1 MSIPFDIPTQ
11 FRAAVAAG
19 DLIPNGALLKDAVTG
34 RIVAHLQETGA
45 LQKALQSGFSFDPT
59 GATGLIGI
67 AQNAA
72 ITSKLNAM
80 QAMMGTLQ
88 VMQVATLASSVIGIG
103 VTAESTAMILNR
115 LNQVDKAILGL
126 EASVADL
133 PSKWREMDLRA
144 KIVTVRTSLERLQ
157 EAEVRPDAENVVK
170 SVEERLSYVF
180 DEIHSGLAEVVIQP
194 RVDAGLV
201 RSLLASLALCGSA
214 QIKSLLWLDMK
225 EAAEIRSRHQVAKL
239 EDLAFLMP
247 RDLMRDRLGHDQT
260 AAFGISQD
268 FSEMRIRIAAQPS
281 LARTLI
287 AREINGREYVERVEQ
302 EETEPYLLL
311 APA

>member
-1 MSIPFDIPTQ
+1 MSIPFEIPAQ
-11 FRAAVAAG
+11 FLAAQVT
-19 DLIPNGALLKDAVTG
+19 GAVKPYGAILKDAATG
-34 RIVAHLQETGA
+34 RIVGHMQETGA
-45 LQKALQSGFSFDPT
+45 LQKVVQTGFSFDPT
-59 GATGLIGI
+59 GATGLIGV

-72 ITSKLNAM
+72 ISGKLNAM
-80 QAMMGTLQ
+80 QAMMGTMQ
-88 VMQVATLASSVIGIG
+88 VLQVATLASSVIGIG
-103 VTAESTAMILNR
+103 VTAASTAMILNR
-115 LNQVDKAILGL
+115 LDQVDKALVGI
-126 EASVADL
+126 EASIANL

-157 EAEVRPDAENVVK
+157 EAEVRPDAEAVVK

-180 DEIHSGLAEVVIQP
+180 DEIHDGLVEVVIQA

-201 RSLLASLALCGSA
+201 KSLCASLALCGSA

-225 EAAEIRSRHQVAKL
+225 EAAQIRSRRQVEKL
-239 EDLAFLMP
+239 ENLAFLMP
-247 RDLMRDRLGHDQT
+247 RDLMVDRLGHDQAT
-260 AAFGISQD
+260 ALGVSRD
-268 FSEMRIRIAAQPS
+268 FSEIRLRIASLPS

-287 AREINGREYVERVEQ
+287 AREINGREYVELIEQ

>member
-1 MSIPFDIPTQ
+1 MSILFDVPAQ
-11 FRAAVAAG
+11 LLASEASGVVRRY
-19 DLIPNGALLKDAVTG
+19 GAILKDEATG
-34 RIVAHLQETGA
+34 RIVGHVQESGA
-45 LQKALQSGFSFDPT
+45 LQKVFQTGLSFDPT

-80 QAMMGTLQ
+80 QSMLGTMQMLQ
-88 VMQVATLASSVIGIG
+88 VASLASSVIGIG
-103 VTAESTAMILNR
+103 VTAASTAMILSR
-115 LNQVDKAILGL
+115 LNQVDKAIVGL

-180 DEIHSGLAEVVIQP
+180 DEIHSGLIEVVIQA

-201 RSLLASLALCGSA
+201 RSLLASLVLCGSA

-247 RDLMRDRLGHDQT
+247 RDLMRDRLGHGQT
-260 AAFGISQD
+260 TALGISQD
-268 FSEMRIRIAAQPS
+268 FSEIRMRIATQPS

-287 AREINGREYVERVEQ
+287 AREINGREYVERIEQ

>member
-1 MSIPFDIPTQ
+1 MSILFDVPAQ
-11 FRAAVAAG
+11 LLASEASGVVRRY
-19 DLIPNGALLKDAVTG
+19 GAILKDEATG
-34 RIVAHLQETGA
+34 RIVGHVQESGA
-45 LQKALQSGFSFDPT
+45 LQKVFQTGLSFDPT

-80 QAMMGTLQ
+80 QSMLGTMQMLQ
-88 VMQVATLASSVIGIG
+88 VASLASSVIGIG
-103 VTAESTAMILNR
+103 VTAASTAMILSR
-115 LNQVDKAILGL
+115 LNQVDKAIVGL

-180 DEIHSGLAEVVIQP
+180 DEIHNGLGEVVIQA

-260 AAFGISQD
+260 TALGISQD
-268 FSEMRIRIAAQPS
+268 FSEVRMRIASQPS

>member
-1 MSIPFDIPTQ
+1 MSIPFDIPAQ
-11 FRAAVAAG
+11 LLASEVSGAVRRY
-19 DLIPNGALLKDAVTG
+19 GAILKDEATG
-34 RIVAHLQETGA
+34 RIVGHVQETGA
-45 LQKALQSGFSFDPT
+45 LQKVLQTGLSFDPT

-80 QAMMGTLQ
+80 QAMIGTMQVLQ
-88 VMQVATLASSVIGIG
+88 VVNLASSIVGIG
-103 VTAESTAMILNR
+103 VTAASTAMILKR
-115 LNQVDKAILGL
+115 FNQVDKALIGI
-126 EASVADL
+126 EASVANL

-144 KIVTVRTSLERLQ
+144 KIVAVRTSLERLQ
-157 EAEVRPDAENVVK
+157 EAEVRPDSESVIK

-180 DEIHSGLAEVVIQP
+180 DEIHDGLVEVVIQAKVNP
-194 RVDAGLV
+194 CLV

-225 EAAEIRSRHQVAKL
+225 EAAEVRSRRQVEKL
-239 EDLAFLMP
+239 EQLSFLMP
-247 RDLMRDRLGHDQT
+247 RDLMANRLGQNRET
-260 AAFGISQD
+260 ALGISHD
-268 FSEMRIRIAAQPS
+268 FSEIRMRIASTPS

-287 AREINGREYVERVEQ
+287 AREINGREYVERIEQ

>member
-11 FRAAVAAG
+11 FKAAVAAG

-45 LQKALQSGFSFDPT
+45 LQKALQSGLSFDPT

-80 QAMMGTLQ
+80 QAMMGTMQ
-88 VMQVATLASSVIGIG
+88 VLQVATLASSVIGIG
-103 VTAESTAMILNR
+103 VTAASTAMILNR
-115 LNQVDKAILGL
+115 LNQVDKAIVGL

-180 DEIHSGLAEVVIQP
+180 DEIHSGLVEVVIQA

-225 EAAEIRSRHQVAKL
+225 AAAEIRSRYQVAKL

-260 AAFGISQD
+260 AALGISQD
-268 FSEMRIRIAAQPS
+268 FSEMRMRIASQPS

>member
-1 MSIPFDIPTQ
+1 MSIPFDVPAQ
-11 FRAAVAAG
+11 LLASEVSGAVRRY
-19 DLIPNGALLKDAVTG
+19 GAILKDEATG
-34 RIVAHLQETGA
+34 RIVGHVQETGA
-45 LQKALQSGFSFDPT
+45 LQKVVQSGLSFDPT

-72 ITSKLNAM
+72 ITGKLNAM
-80 QAMMGTLQ
+80 QAMMGTMQ
-88 VMQVATLASSVIGIG
+88 VLQVATLASSVIGIG
-103 VTAESTAMILNR
+103 VTAASTAMILNR
-115 LNQVDKAILGL
+115 LNQVEKAIVGL

-144 KIVTVRTSLERLQ
+144 KIVTVRTSLERLE

-180 DEIHSGLAEVVIQP
+180 DEIHSGLVEVVIQA

-239 EDLAFLMP
+239 EGLAFLMP
-247 RDLMRDRLGHDQT
+247 RDLMRDRLGNDQLT
-260 AAFGISQD
+260 ALGISQS
-268 FSEMRIRIAAQPS
+268 FSEIRMRIASQPS

-287 AREINGREYVERVEQ
+287 AREINGREYVERIEQ
-302 EETEPYLLL
+302 EESEPYLLL

>member
-19 DLIPNGALLKDAVTG
+19 DLIPNGALLKDSVTG

-80 QAMMGTLQ
+80 QAMMGTMQ
-88 VMQVATLASSVIGIG
+88 VLEVATLASSVIGIG
-103 VTAESTAMILNR
+103 VTAASTAMILNR
-115 LNQVDKAILGL
+115 LNQVDKAIVGL
-126 EASVADL
+126 EASIADL

-180 DEIHSGLAEVVIQP
+180 DEIHSGLVEVVIQA

-260 AAFGISQD
+260 AALGISQD
-268 FSEMRIRIAAQPS
+268 FSEMRMRIAAQPS

>member
-1 MSIPFDIPTQ
+1 VSIPFEIPTQ

-19 DLIPNGALLKDAVTG
+19 DLITNGALLKDAVTG

-45 LQKALQSGFSFDPT
+45 LQKALHSGLSFDPT

-80 QAMMGTLQ
+80 QSMLGTMQML
-88 VMQVATLASSVIGIG
+88 QVATLASSVIGIG
-103 VTAESTAMILNR
+103 VTAASTAMILNR
-115 LNQVDKAILGL
+115 LNQVDKAIVGL

-180 DEIHSGLAEVVIQP
+180 DEIHSGLIEVVIQA

-201 RSLLASLALCGSA
+201 RSLLASLVLCGSA

-247 RDLMRDRLGHDQT
+247 RDLMRDRLGHGQT
-260 AAFGISQD
+260 TALGISQD
-268 FSEMRIRIAAQPS
+268 FSEIRMRIATQPS

-287 AREINGREYVERVEQ
+287 AREINGREYVERIEQ

>member
-1 MSIPFDIPTQ
+1 MSIPFEIPAQ
-11 FRAAVAAG
+11 FLAAQVT
-19 DLIPNGALLKDAVTG
+19 GAVKPYGAILKDAATG
-34 RIVAHLQETGA
+34 RIVGHMQETGA
-45 LQKALQSGFSFDPT
+45 LQKVVQTGFSFDPT
-59 GATGLIGI
+59 GATGLIGV

-72 ITSKLNAM
+72 ISGKLNAM
-80 QAMMGTLQ
+80 QAMMGTMQ
-88 VMQVATLASSVIGIG
+88 VLQVATLASSVIGIG
-103 VTAESTAMILNR
+103 VTAASTAMILNR
-115 LNQVDKAILGL
+115 LDQVDKALVGI
-126 EASVADL
+126 EASIANL

-157 EAEVRPDAENVVK
+157 EAEVRPDAEAVVK

-180 DEIHSGLAEVVIQP
+180 DEIHDGLVEVVIQA

-201 RSLLASLALCGSA
+201 KSLCASLALCGSA

-225 EAAEIRSRHQVAKL
+225 EAAQIRSRRQVEKL
-239 EDLAFLMP
+239 ENLAFLMP
-247 RDLMRDRLGHDQT
+247 RDLMVDRLGHDQAT
-260 AAFGISQD
+260 ALGVSRD
-268 FSEMRIRIAAQPS
+268 FSEIRLRIASLPS

-287 AREINGREYVERVEQ
+287 AREINGREYVELIGQ

>member
-1 MSIPFDIPTQ
+1 MSIPFDIPAQ
-11 FRAAVAAG
+11 FKAALEAG
-19 DLIPNGALLKDAVTG
+19 ELIQKGALLKDAATG
-34 RIVAHLQETGA
+34 RIVSHLQETGA
-45 LQKALQSGFSFDPT
+45 LQKLIQSGLSFDPT
-59 GATGLIGI
+59 GATSLIGV
-67 AQNAA
+67 AQNAV

-80 QAMMGTLQ
+80 QAMMGT
-88 VMQVATLASSVIGIG
+88 MQVLQIATLASSVIGIG
-103 VTAESTAMILNR
+103 VTAASTAIILSR
-115 LNQVDKAILGL
+115 LNQIDKAIVGI

-144 KIVTVRTSLERLQ
+144 KIITVRSSLERLQ

-180 DEIHSGLAEVVIQP
+180 DEIHSGLVEVVIQA
-194 RVDAGLV
+194 RVDSGLV

-214 QIKSLLWLDMK
+214 QVKSLLWLDMK
-225 EAAEIRSRHQVAKL
+225 EAAEIRSRHQVSKL

-247 RDLMRDRLGHDQT
+247 RDLMVDRLGRDQT
-260 AAFGISQD
+260 SALGISKD
-268 FSEMRIRIAAQPS
+268 FSEIRLRIASQPS

-287 AREINGREYVERVEQ
+287 AREINGREYVERIEQ

>member
-1 MSIPFDIPTQ
+1 MSIPFHIPAQLLTSEVSG
-11 FRAAVAAG
+11 AVKRY
-19 DLIPNGALLKDAVTG
+19 GAILKDEATG
-34 RIVAHLQETGA
+34 RIVGHVQETGA
-45 LQKALQSGFSFDPT
+45 LQKVFQTGLSLDPT
-59 GATGLIGI
+59 GVTGLIGV

-80 QAMMGTLQ
+80 QAMMGTMQ
-88 VMQVATLASSVIGIG
+88 VLQVATLASSVIGIG
-103 VTAESTAMILNR
+103 VTAASTAMILKR
-115 LNQVDKAILGL
+115 LDQVEKALVGI
-126 EASVADL
+126 ETAVASL
-133 PSKWREMDLRA
+133 PSKWREMDLRS

-157 EAEVRPDAENVVK
+157 EAEVRPDAEAVVK
-170 SVEERLSYVF
+170 SVEERLSYAF
-180 DEIHSGLAEVVIQP
+180 DEIHDGLAEVVIQA

-225 EAAEIRSRHQVAKL
+225 EPAEIRARRQVAKL
-239 EDLAFLMP
+239 EHLTFLMP
-247 RDLMRDRLGHDQT
+247 RDLMVDRLGNDQ
-260 AAFGISQD
+260 AKALGISQD
-268 FSEMRIRIAAQPS
+268 FSEIRLRTASQPS

-287 AREINGREYVERVEQ
+287 AREINGREYVEHIEQ

>member
-1 MSIPFDIPTQ
+1 MSILFDVPAQ
-11 FRAAVAAG
+11 LLASEASGVVRRY
-19 DLIPNGALLKDAVTG
+19 GAILKDEASG
-34 RIVAHLQETGA
+34 GIVGHVQESDA
-45 LQKALQSGFSFDPT
+45 LQNVFQTGLSFEPT
-59 GATGLIGI
+59 GAKGLMGI

-80 QAMMGTLQ
+80 QSMLGTMQMLQ
-88 VMQVATLASSVIGIG
+88 VASLASSVIGIG
-103 VTAESTAMILNR
+103 VTAASTAMILSR
-115 LNQVDKAILGL
+115 LNQVDKAIVGL

-180 DEIHSGLAEVVIQP
+180 DEIHNGLVEVVIQA

-260 AAFGISQD
+260 TALGISQD
-268 FSEMRIRIAAQPS
+268 FSEVRMRIASQPS

>member
-1 MSIPFDIPTQ
+1 MSIPFDTPAQ
-11 FRAAVAAG
+11 LFASEVS
-19 DLIPNGALLKDAVTG
+19 GAIRRYGAILKDEATG
-34 RIVAHLQETGA
+34 RIVGHVQETGA
-45 LQKALQSGFSFDPT
+45 LHKVIQTGLSFDPS

-80 QAMMGTLQ
+80 QAMMGTMQML
-88 VMQVATLASSVIGIG
+88 QVATLASSVIGIG
-103 VTAESTAMILNR
+103 VTAASTAMILHR
-115 LNQVDKAILGL
+115 LDQVDKALVGI
-126 EASVADL
+126 ETSVASL
-133 PSKWREMDLRA
+133 PDKWREMDLRS

-157 EAEVRPDAENVVK
+157 EAEVRPDAEAVVK
-170 SVEERLSYVF
+170 SVEERLSYAF
-180 DEIHSGLAEVVIQP
+180 DEIYDGLAEVVIQV
-194 RVDAGLV
+194 RVDAGMV

-225 EAAEIRSRHQVAKL
+225 EAAEIRARRQVAKL
-239 EDLAFLMP
+239 ENLTFLMP
-247 RDLMRDRLGHDQT
+247 RDLMVDRFGHDQAT
-260 AAFGISQD
+260 ALGVSQD
-268 FSEMRIRIAAQPS
+268 FSEIRLRTASQPS

-287 AREINGREYVERVEQ
+287 TRDINGREYVERIEQ

>member
-19 DLIPNGALLKDAVTG
+19 DLTPNGALLKDAVTG

-45 LQKALQSGFSFDPT
+45 LQKALQSGLSFDPT

-80 QAMMGTLQ
+80 QAMMGTMQML
-88 VMQVATLASSVIGIG
+88 QVATLASSVIGIG
-103 VTAESTAMILNR
+103 VTAASTAMILNR
-115 LNQVDKAILGL
+115 LNQVDKAIGGL

-157 EAEVRPDAENVVK
+157 EAEVRPDADSVVK

-180 DEIHSGLAEVVIQP
+180 DEIHSGLVEVVIQA

-247 RDLMRDRLGHDQT
+247 RDLMRDRLGNVQT
-260 AAFGISQD
+260 TALGISQD
-268 FSEMRIRIAAQPS
+268 FSEIRMRIASQPS

-287 AREINGREYVERVEQ
+287 AREINGREYIKRVEK